1 MIAFW
6 IVNFLQVETW
16 KGLRRRLMDG
26 GRIIVN
32 LSRDDS
38 GVARTAIEDAF
49 EGGKICGSICLF
61 QLNACEL
68 G

>member
-1 MIAFW
+1 M
-6 IVNFLQVETW
+6 V
-16 KGLRRRLMDG
+16 G

-49 EGGKICGSICLF
+49 EGGKICWSIYSF
-61 QLNACEL
+61 QLNACEF